1 MFLRISTSS
10 LYHHKIFKQFI
21 FYANE
26 TLLNDVQSDLA
37 IKIQYNFNTNNIAKC
52 GAAKFLIL
60 LLEILMNTAVGWY
73 LTQCFGCLTAQ
84 QFNILTSSLYKVV
97 RIGQQLHA
105 IGFFNRQSCTSTVSH
120 FMRLFSEINEKHKKQ
135 RTK

>member
-1 MFLRISTSS
+1 MFLRISTSF
-10 LYHHKIFKQFI
+10 LYHHKIFKQFM

-52 GAAKFLIL
+52 EAAKFLIL